1 MRIVSQI
8 VLCSIIAASPA
19 LGVESFTGRDAAYI
33 DWGVKNCGAVSTDK
47 EHALAEKANA
57 KNGNA
62 FIEQYQDESNKLAAA
77 SDAPRKQEN
86 ICADIKEWYGSYGSH
101 FADLLRWSQEPRSE
115 GDGKAK
121 SAEGGSSKRKGKGSD
136 K

>member
-1 MRIVSQI
+1 VRIVFQI
-8 VLCSIIAASPA
+8 VLCASVPASPA
-19 LGVESFTGRDAAYI
+19 FGGESFTGRDAAYI

-47 EHALAEKANA
+47 EHAMAEKANA

-77 SDAPRKQEN
+77 SGAPRKQEN
-86 ICADIKEWYGSYGSH
+86 ICADVKEWYGSFGSH
-101 FADLLRWSQEPRSE
+101 IADLLRWSQEARSE
-115 GDGKAK
+115 GDGKTK
-121 SAEGGSSKRKGKGSD
+121 SAGGGSGKRKGKGSD